1 MKYLLAISL
10 FIFTAGSI
18 GSGEIK
24 WSNRPLR
31 WADFTQVNRGAGA
44 FKAQT
49 FSGIRY
55 SLDEKNGE
63 IYVDVEAYFDPS
75 ESWVVRSSQTPYLLK
90 HEQLHFDIT
99 ELHARKLRKALFDI
113 QGTDRQTFRSSRL
126 WHRVNSLHEEIYQ
139 DMVDMQNLYD
149 RETDHSLVQSKQLEW
164 EKNITEAL
172 LNHIEFSSP

>member
-31 WADFTQVNRGAGA
+31 WTDFTQVNRGAGA

-49 FSGIRY
+49 FSGIRF
-55 SLDEKNGE
+55 SLDEENGK

-113 QGTDRQTFRSSRL
+113 QGTDRQSFRSARL
-126 WHRVNSLHEEIYQ
+126 WHHVNNLHEEIYQ
-139 DMVDMQNLYD
+139 EMVDMQNEYD
-149 RETDHSLVQSKQLEW
+149 MDTDHSLIRSKQQAW
-164 EKNITEAL
+164 EDSISNAL
-172 LNHIEFSSP
+172 LDHIEFSSP